1 MRSKIPKVVGI
12 LMIIFASLGLLFG
25 LIGLAGN
32 SANSKAFEHIDAF
45 KTFNTVALAFGVI
58 GLGISALHLYG
69 GIRAVGYRSNAP
81 GLAKMYGVINIGT
94 TVTYGAIVFAW
105 LKPAIETAVKE
116 TNGDASSVSLII
128 GAGVMF
134 GVIIGCAWPIIV
146 LALMTRPAAK
156 AACTN

>member
-32 SANSKAFEHIDAF
+32 SANAKAFEDISEF
-45 KTFNTVALAFGVI
+45 KTFQTMAMVFGVI
-58 GLGISALHLYG
+58 GLGISALHLYS
-69 GIRAVGYRSNAP
+69 GIRAVGYKSNAP
-81 GLAKMYGVINIGT
+81 GLAK
-94 TVTYGAIVFAW
+94 TYGIVSIATQIIYGGLVFAW
-105 LKPAIETAVKE
+105 LKPAIEKAA
-116 TNGDASSVSLII
+116 GSHASDVGLII

-156 AACTN
+156 QSCAN